1 MTTPTTVRPR
11 PSTDWASAMQMP
23 DQTDGPGGDAF
34 LAWAKDQGLQPNV
47 QEQAGQRRLT
57 LTGSSGLTR
66 PVDPG
71 TWVIVQRD
79 ARGQV
84 FIETCT
90 PEYFADMFEP
100 ARPLRVETYRTVD
113 RLDAG
118 DNLLEHRW
126 RVVHTSNGEIMAS
139 GEGYTDRRARDHAIQ
154 VLWPDLPVIEAV
166 A

>member
-1 MTTPTTVRPR
+1 
-11 PSTDWASAMQMP
+11 MQMP
-23 DQTDGPGGDAF
+23 DHTDGPGGDAF
-34 LAWAKDQGLQPNV
+34 LAWAQEQGLQPDL
-47 QEQAGQRRLT
+47 QDQAGQRRLT

-66 PVDPG
+66 PVEPG

-100 ARPLRVETYRTVD
+100 ARSLRVETYRSGTTEVPE
-113 RLDAG
+113 LG
-118 DNLLEHRW
+118 ETEHAHVPTGPIEYRW
-126 RVVHTSNGEIMAS
+126 RVRHTSNGEIMAS